1 MWRRLAS
8 YLNGLR
14 FVLWVFLLALAGAAV
29 WLAVN
34 ARLSQDAANLKS
46 LEAAEKISFPVTT
59 TVLEPGPWESWRSYY
74 GQAKAVHTQDVT
86 TFEREIVRAVH
97 VQVGDHV
104 KKGQTVVS
112 LLAADRTARAQ
123 ASRTGYDEALLNYKR
138 LDELRKKGGV
148 SQAEVDKAYAA
159 LKSVEAGLR
168 SSQSTLLR
176 TELKASIDGI
186 VSARNVEPGEVAEMG
201 KPLVSI
207 VDPSEMEAQL
217 MVSKKDIFNINK
229 QTSVDIYVD
238 GTRSVG
244 WVKRVSPEAQSG
256 SGLYPVVVGLKP
268 DAGVLPGTYV
278 EGRFLVEKKNDV
290 IVIPSDIVIYRGNA
304 QSVYVASG
312 DVARSV
318 TITTG
323 SGRGGRVVVT
333 SGLSAGDELIVS
345 GNRSLYDGVPV
356 SKNLDFG
363 EDRPL

>member
-1 MWRRLAS
+1 MR
-8 YLNGLR
+8 
-14 FVLWVFLLALAGAAV
+14 
-29 WLAVN
+29 
-34 ARLSQDAANLKS
+34 
-46 LEAAEKISFPVTT
+46 
-59 TVLEPGPWESWRSYY
+59 
-74 GQAKAVHTQDVT
+74 TQDVT

-97 VQVGDHV
+97 VQVGDRV

-138 LDELRKKGGV
+138 LNELRKKGGV

-229 QTSVDIYVD
+229 QTSVDIYVNR
-238 GTRSVG
+238 TRSVG
-244 WVKRVSPEAQSG
+244 
-256 SGLYPVVVGLKP
+256 
-268 DAGVLPGTYV
+268 
-278 EGRFLVEKKNDV
+278 
-290 IVIPSDIVIYRGNA
+290 
-304 QSVYVASG
+304 
-312 DVARSV
+312 
-318 TITTG
+318 
-323 SGRGGRVVVT
+323 
-333 SGLSAGDELIVS
+333 
-345 GNRSLYDGVPV
+345 
-356 SKNLDFG
+356 
-363 EDRPL
+363 PLT

>member
-1 MWRRLAS
+1 M
-8 YLNGLR
+8 
-14 FVLWVFLLALAGAAV
+14 
-29 WLAVN
+29 
-34 ARLSQDAANLKS
+34 
-46 LEAAEKISFPVTT
+46 SFSCFYVTT
-59 TVLEPGPWESWRSYY
+59 TVLKPGSWESWRSYY
-74 GQAKAVHTQDVT
+74 GQTKAVHTQDVT
-86 TFEREIVRAVH
+86 TFEREIVKAVH

-123 ASRTGYDEALLNYKR
+123 ASRTGYDEAQLNYKR
-138 LDELRKKGGV
+138 LNELRKKGGV

-238 GTRSVG
+238 GTRMNV
-244 WVKRVSPEAQSG
+244 Q
-256 SGLYPVVVGLKP
+256 
-268 DAGVLPGTYV
+268 T
-278 EGRFLVEKKNDV
+278 EKKKRL
-290 IVIPSDIVIYRGNA
+290 IRRG
-304 QSVYVASG
+304 
-312 DVARSV
+312 
-318 TITTG
+318 I
-323 SGRGGRVVVT
+323 
-333 SGLSAGDELIVS
+333 
-345 GNRSLYDGVPV
+345 
-356 SKNLDFG
+356 K
-363 EDRPL
+363 

>member
-8 YLNGLR
+8 YLNKLR
-14 FVLWVFLLALAGAAV
+14 FVLWVSLLALAGAAV

-46 LEAAEKISFPVTT
+46 LEAAEKIGFPVTT
-59 TVLEPGPWESWRSYY
+59 TVLKPGSWESWRSYY

-97 VQVGDHV
+97 VQVGDRV

-138 LDELRKKGGV
+138 LNELRKKGGV

-256 SGLYPVVVGLKP
+256 SGLYPVVVGLKQ

-278 EGRFLVEKKNDV
+278 EGRFLVEKKDNV
-290 IVIPSDIVIYRGNA
+290 IVIPSDVVIYRGNA

-333 SGLSAGDELIVS
+333 SGLSVGDELIVS